1 MKQWEREQA
10 GSLTD
15 PPPASS
21 CLARPG
27 RRARSRAS
35 RWSGARSRQLAW
47 PETGGAAKRPA
58 DWRETQSDGGGGRR
72 TISLRGLAAAYT
84 PGSGAAEL
92 G

>member
-1 MKQWEREQA
+1 MEQREREQA
-10 GSLTD
+10 GSLSD

-27 RRARSRAS
+27 RGARSRAS

-58 DWRETQSDGGGGRR
+58 DWKRNAERWRR
-72 TISLRGLAAAYT
+72 G
-84 PGSGAAEL
+84 
-92 G
+92 